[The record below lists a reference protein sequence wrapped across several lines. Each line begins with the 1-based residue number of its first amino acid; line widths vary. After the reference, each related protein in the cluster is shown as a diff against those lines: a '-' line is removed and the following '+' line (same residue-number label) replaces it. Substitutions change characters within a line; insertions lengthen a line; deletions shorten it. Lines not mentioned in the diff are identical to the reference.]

1 MTGMDSSTASSII
14 SPESIGP
21 LITVPLQTAS
31 TAFAVST
38 VVETASASMRF
49 PIVLEDPSASWTAE
63 AAPITPSD
71 GVVDELIC
79 TPAKL
84 SSITKCS
91 NELIADSLRNASAL
105 NVLSDGIVRDLAR
118 KCDASYFGTQVT
130 NSPAGLGDLTEA
142 QDIPVVGAWSDFTW
156 AVDALT
162 AAQNVGAK
170 LTSFVASSSTVNR
183 LMKIPA
189 FQGAG
194 STSNAPALSTT
205 DVTAPL
211 GTAIFGVPLH
221 AVPDGAIAP
230 DVVYGLS
237 APKAFVVL
245 RSGTSIEVDRSIYF
259 ESDCSAIRSVL
270 RVAWAWPHPQAVI
283 RVTGGSGS

>member
-14 SPESIGP
+14 SPDAIGP

-38 VVETASASMRF
+38 VVETPSASMRF
-49 PIVLEDPSASWTAE
+49 PVVLQDPSAAWTAE
-63 AAPITPSD
+63 AAPISPSD
-71 GVVDELIC
+71 GVVSELVC

-91 NELIADSLRNASAL
+91 NELIADSLKNASAL

-118 KCDASYFGTQVT
+118 KCDSSYFGFQVT
-130 NSPAGLGDLTEA
+130 NSPKGLGDLEDA
-142 QDIPVVGAWSDFTW
+142 QEIPVVGGWADFQW

-170 LTSFVASSSTVNR
+170 LTSFVAASSTVNK

-189 FQGAG
+189 FQGTG

-221 AVPDGAIAP
+221 AVPDGTMP
-230 DVVYGLS
+230 QDVVYGIS

-270 RVAWAWPHPQAVI
+270 RVSWCWPHPQAVI
-283 RVTGGSGS
+283 RITGGGGS